1 MNTRQA
7 IKYPT
12 GGENGIAHQMLPEI
26 EEIEVFH
33 QKLKDRRGHPMTET
47 YPGVGRMIEVMTLMK
62 DLVMTDLTTGVEEE
76 VVIDLMIDHIVQEA
90 MIEEGEEDMLREVTE
105 EATIEEEVDMTG
117 DTLEVMT
124 EEEEV
129 DMTEE
134 VIEDIQEG
142 ILAEVMGVREVMPQ
156 EEIEVTREDTT
167 VDIVEA
173 DTNLEGVAIEEEE
186 DMKAAQEITL
196 LQEGEVTIGQENT
209 QVLEAIQV
217 TDLDTKIEDLHL
229 AAILD
234 QVIQEEVGIDLERM
248 IAEDILRGEI
258 ILPQIVT
265 KVGVH
270 HLLLHLI
277 LLPVDIAVDHQLKD
291 LIDMG
296 K

>member
-1 MNTRQA
+1 
-7 IKYPT
+7 
-12 GGENGIAHQMLPEI
+12 
-26 EEIEVFH
+26 
-33 QKLKDRRGHPMTET
+33 MT
-47 YPGVGRMIEVMTLMK
+47 PMK
-62 DLVMTDLTTGVEEE
+62 DLVMTDLTTGAEEG
-76 VVIDLMIDHIVQEA
+76 VVIDLMIDHIVQEV

-105 EATIEEEVDMTG
+105 EAMIEEEVDMTG

-129 DMTEE
+129 TH
-134 VIEDIQEG
+134 
-142 ILAEVMGVREVMPQ
+142 
-156 EEIEVTREDTT
+156 EDTT

-217 TDLDTKIEDLHL
+217 TDLDTKIEDLHQ

-234 QVIQEEVGIDLERM
+234 QAIQEEVAIDLERM
-248 IAEDILRGEI
+248 IAEDTLRGEI

-265 KVGVH
+265 KIGVH
-270 HLLLHLI
+270 HLLLPLI
-277 LLPVDIAVDHQLKD
+277 LLPVDIAVDRQLKD
-291 LIDMG
+291 LIDMARVVSTEVNTEAV
-296 K
+296 

>member
-1 MNTRQA
+1 
-7 IKYPT
+7 
-12 GGENGIAHQMLPEI
+12 
-26 EEIEVFH
+26 
-33 QKLKDRRGHPMTET
+33 
-47 YPGVGRMIEVMTLMK
+47 
-62 DLVMTDLTTGVEEE
+62 
-76 VVIDLMIDHIVQEA
+76 
-90 MIEEGEEDMLREVTE
+90 
-105 EATIEEEVDMTG
+105 MTG

-167 VDIVEA
+167 VDIEEA
-173 DTNLEGVAIEEEE
+173 DT
-186 DMKAAQEITL
+186 KAAQEITL

-209 QVLEAIQV
+209 QALEAIQV

-248 IAEDILRGEI
+248 IAEDDR
-258 ILPQIVT
+258 
-265 KVGVH
+265 
-270 HLLLHLI
+270 
-277 LLPVDIAVDHQLKD
+277 
-291 LIDMG
+291 
-296 K
+296 

>member
-1 MNTRQA
+1 M
-7 IKYPT
+7 
-12 GGENGIAHQMLPEI
+12 G
-26 EEIEVFH
+26 
-33 QKLKDRRGHPMTET
+33 
-47 YPGVGRMIEVMTLMK
+47 
-62 DLVMTDLTTGVEEE
+62 
-76 VVIDLMIDHIVQEA
+76 
-90 MIEEGEEDMLREVTE
+90 EGEEDMLREVTE
-105 EATIEEEVDMTG
+105 EAMIEEEVDMT
-117 DTLEVMT
+117 EV
-124 EEEEV
+124 
-129 DMTEE
+129 

-142 ILAEVMGVREVMPQ
+142 ILAEVMEVREVMPQ

-167 VDIVEA
+167 VDMVEA

-196 LQEGEVTIGQENT
+196 LREGEVTIGQENT

-234 QVIQEEVGIDLERM
+234 QAIQEEVAIDLGRM
-248 IAEDILRGEI
+248 IAEDTLRGEI

-291 LIDMG
+291 LIDMARVVSTEVNTEAVAEVEITAQLTLLVIEKIVAMIQG
-296 K
+296 AMILVHEGIRLQEKTIMLVVDDQPEAVLRQQPIQDMQVKNVKTKKQVIQLKGIKFNDNSS

>member
-1 MNTRQA
+1 
-7 IKYPT
+7 
-12 GGENGIAHQMLPEI
+12 
-26 EEIEVFH
+26 
-33 QKLKDRRGHPMTET
+33 MTEI

-62 DLVMTDLTTGVEEE
+62 GLVMTDLTTGVEEG
-76 VVIDLMIDHIVQEA
+76 VVIDLMIDHIVQEV
-90 MIEEGEEDMLREVTE
+90 MIEEGEEDMTEV
-105 EATIEEEVDMTG
+105 
-117 DTLEVMT
+117 
-124 EEEEV
+124 
-129 DMTEE
+129 

-142 ILAEVMGVREVMPQ
+142 ILAEVMGAREVMPQ
-156 EEIEVTREDTT
+156 EEIEVTHEDTT

-209 QVLEAIQV
+209 QALEAIQV

-234 QVIQEEVGIDLERM
+234 QAIQEEVAIDLERM
-248 IAEDILRGEI
+248 IAEDTLRGEI

-291 LIDMG
+291 LIDMALTRA
-296 K
+296 